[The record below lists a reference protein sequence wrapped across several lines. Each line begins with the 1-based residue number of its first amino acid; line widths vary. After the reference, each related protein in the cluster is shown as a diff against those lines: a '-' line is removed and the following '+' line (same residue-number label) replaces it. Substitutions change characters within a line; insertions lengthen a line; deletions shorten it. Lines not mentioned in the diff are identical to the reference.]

1 MNNKYPT
8 EINNRITKEKE
19 IRSQFLSEPC
29 NKNDS
34 SENKNGNSKEDVKL
48 DGMNKREKGA

>member
-8 EINNRITKEKE
+8 EINNRITKENE

-34 SENKNGNSKEDVKL
+34 SENKNGNSKEDVK
-48 DGMNKREKGA
+48 